1 MGTVKK
7 SSKLVRE
14 SVITQSNPDLS
25 DNMKQSNDKN
35 SRYCTRCTRAL
46 KACLCDYIVAV
57 DNPTPLYILQH
68 PNEVAHPKGTAALLA
83 ASLQQCEIHVGEDFS
98 RDEWLNALLT
108 DPSRRC
114 YLLWP
119 DEDAISLTDLRQQRE
134 SEPSDTASVAFIL
147 LDGTWRKAY
156 RMLQSNPALA
166 RLPRIGIGAIAG
178 QYAIRKKPFPDALST
193 IEAGYHLLSRWEGMP
208 ARYAPLLT
216 LFNRLNTQWQD
227 FAEGRRV

>member
-1 MGTVKK
+1 
-7 SSKLVRE
+7 
-14 SVITQSNPDLS
+14 
-25 DNMKQSNDKN
+25 MKQSNDKN

-98 RDEWLNALLT
+98 RDEWLNGLLT
-108 DPSRRC
+108 DASLRC

-119 DEDAISLTDLRQQRE
+119 DDEAIPLSALHQQLE
-134 SEPSDTASVAFIL
+134 HEPSDATVAFIL